1 MCFFLRIFLNYFLF
15 SQTFE
20 KSAHEE
26 IPAAASEV
34 LTQIPEAPMSPPLP
48 TQPIPLTQNK
58 RKKDDLSEIY
68 EIMKSA
74 KTKMEQPKD
83 EFQVYAEYVATELR
97 NIKNEHAVLQAKYLI
112 NNILL
117 EARMGKYN
125 YTGYETG
132 SNSSQPQSDG
142 YRSASQQTSYSTN
155 SVNTDNETSNDNE
168 NGASE
173 PIFTELRQFENIQE
187 LVTHLESETQKE

>member
-1 MCFFLRIFLNYFLF
+1 
-15 SQTFE
+15 
-20 KSAHEE
+20 
-26 IPAAASEV
+26 
-34 LTQIPEAPMSPPLP
+34 MSPPLP

-58 RKKDDLSEIY
+58 KKDDLSEIY

-74 KTKMEQPKD
+74 KRKMEQPKD

-97 NIKNEHAVLQAKYLI
+97 NIKSEHAVLQAKYFI

-125 YTGYETG
+125 YTEYETG
-132 SNSSQPQSDG
+132 SNSSQPQSYG

-155 SVNTDNETSNDNE
+155 SVNTVNETSNDNND

-173 PIFTELRQFENIQE
+173 PIFTELRQFKNIQE
-187 LVTHLESETQKE
+187 LVTHLESETQNKE

>member
-1 MCFFLRIFLNYFLF
+1 M
-15 SQTFE
+15 
-20 KSAHEE
+20 
-26 IPAAASEV
+26 ASEV
-34 LTQIPEAPMSPPLP
+34 LTQIPEAPKSPPLP
-48 TQPIPLTQNK
+48 TQPKPIPLTQNK

-97 NIKNEHAVLQAKYLI
+97 NIKNEHAVLQAKYFI

-117 EARMGKYN
+117 EEYLIKMGKYN
-125 YTGYETG
+125 YVGYERG
-132 SNSSQPQSDG
+132 SNSSQPQSYG

-155 SVNTDNETSNDNE
+155 SVNNDNETSNDNNE

-173 PIFTELRQFENIQE
+173 PIFTE
-187 LVTHLESETQKE
+187 